1 MPLAMLIGQLEKIG
15 RMLNRWG
22 AEIRLTAGLSI
33 LLSVLAGLALTDIML
48 GYGRTGRAVAWG
60 ILVVLAGILA
70 ERVARALTR
79 RQTPESVAV
88 SVERAFPQLDNHLI
102 NFLQFSAAP
111 GGDPFKLA
119 YVSMEVPHWGGLD
132 FRAMK
137 DRRTHQ
143 RARMALGVAGV
154 VLFLP
159 WPLVGPAWPVA
170 VWRIANPFSAVAP
183 VSLTHI
189 LEVTPGTTSIAQGQ
203 DIALSCRVEG
213 KRGHDVLLDL
223 KPADGL
229 SKTVNLGPLKGG
241 GAEAFSHTLTKVT
254 TAVRY
259 RFRAGDAFAPD
270 WYTISLRPP
279 LAFTSITLAVTPPGY
294 MGFRPRHYDIHSA
307 SIEIPAGSSV
317 SIQAQANAPLSGVS
331 LSGAGDSVAMKGD
344 AGRKNWETTLVVT
357 NGSAFV
363 LSAASGNDDRTEAT
377 LGFVLGPDRPPAIE
391 IKFPKQP
398 VVLAPGGAPL
408 IEFTVTD
415 DFGIDEI
422 TVEQVPDAGDKNAP
436 AKVLKTYKW
445 ITTLNKEFSALWKGD
460 VPPLSGKGPL
470 TLRLVAKDSHPGVR
484 NATVS
489 APLVFSKDDIT
500 VAAQKQGE
508 LEKKTIADLNRL
520 IDLQR
525 ENIAKTKQYQG
536 QLAAATA
543 EQWDETALRQQTLRD
558 EVKGILD
565 KGGKCLGN
573 LLGTV
578 RKLHAGDMA
587 EVIPVLKGV
596 PSVKDESERAKQV
609 VRALSLEEKI
619 LRQLTFAEAAAE
631 QAKVES
637 RNSALT
643 GLLDGMIV
651 RQDKIIKA
659 TVRCSTQTVAAA
671 SALTDDQDA
680 LGSDVAAFVKACQ
693 AEAAQ
698 VKGDDKDFAA
708 FLEGVASFC
717 ETQKIREDMLLAA
730 EQLEKKALDEA
741 LRHERSGYDKLLA
754 ARRKFDEMKATAD
767 KEMNQEM
774 IEALQNATEKLE
786 KLKALEKKLIAEM
799 DAVEQNRDKSGK
811 QTDKMEEDYKEIEKN
826 IKEAML
832 QVPKDLDIFAH
843 LNVGNDIVEDAY
855 SVFEE
860 VTQKE
865 GSEKA
870 TDGPVKEKAYM
881 KREMLLDGMEKVEK
895 RLDDFESWLKNEPDG
910 IKQTT
915 ESFDKE
921 EMPEGVALT
930 PLQTEMD
937 DIIGDLMKT
946 DKKKDEQDNDGA
958 INSAMPDMEM
968 GGPVTEGNMTTFSAK
983 GRSGNETPDH
993 KEQDGRSNVG
1003 RQGMANG
1010 ETAAG
1015 SGTIGKGDDNIEAR
1029 RTTDPTQAGQV
1040 NADGDAKTK
1049 ATGGGKQ
1056 GSGKGD
1062 GFGMGQ
1068 GSTRM
1073 DSTEAGSMEGL
1084 MQMMAKRADSAYA
1097 KASMK
1102 GLRTDSLKTAAH
1114 HIRQAADAVSKGV
1127 PIGQVAELKRRAAAE
1142 LRKAK
1147 TELGEGAGASL
1158 GGQGAGTTV
1167 HDVVESSPDEAPP
1180 KYRGLVSE
1188 YYKKLGDS
1196 L

>member
-331 LSGAGDSVAMKGD
+331 LSG
-344 AGRKNWETTLVVT
+344 
-357 NGSAFV
+357 
-363 LSAASGNDDRTEAT
+363 
-377 LGFVLGPDRPPAIE
+377 
-391 IKFPKQP
+391 
-398 VVLAPGGAPL
+398 
-408 IEFTVTD
+408 
-415 DFGIDEI
+415 
-422 TVEQVPDAGDKNAP
+422 
-436 AKVLKTYKW
+436 
-445 ITTLNKEFSALWKGD
+445 
-460 VPPLSGKGPL
+460 
-470 TLRLVAKDSHPGVR
+470 
-484 NATVS
+484 
-489 APLVFSKDDIT
+489 
-500 VAAQKQGE
+500 
-508 LEKKTIADLNRL
+508 
-520 IDLQR
+520 
-525 ENIAKTKQYQG
+525 
-536 QLAAATA
+536 
-543 EQWDETALRQQTLRD
+543 
-558 EVKGILD
+558 
-565 KGGKCLGN
+565 
-573 LLGTV
+573 
-578 RKLHAGDMA
+578 AGDMA

-1114 HIRQAADAVSKGV
+1114 HIRQAADAVSTGV